1 MRRMRAILGNIMV
14 DIVSN
19 LHFFN
24 MVLVLASGTITGVWG
39 LILFFMKKQ
48 TIIRPWRISL
58 IFTAVVSL
66 LQALLGIILLLLGQR
81 PGPPGDSLFYLHFVY
96 GGIVALA
103 IPVAVTYA
111 TGGKQPRRDLLIYSL
126 ISLVLVAAAVRA
138 LMTGPS

>member
-1 MRRMRAILGNIMV
+1 MTDFV
-14 DIVSN
+14 TN

-24 MVLVLASGTITGVWG
+24 MILVLASGTITGIWG

-66 LQALLGIILLLLGQR
+66 LQALLGITLVLLGQR
-81 PGPPGDSLFYLHFVY
+81 PGPPGDSLYYLHFVY

-111 TGGKQPRRDLLIYSL
+111 TAGKNPRRDLLIYSL
-126 ISLVLVAAAVRA
+126 VCLVLVAAAVRA
-138 LMTGPS
+138 LMTGPA